1 MLSCNRY
8 LPRDSNGN
16 ALYITTIG
24 NVFVGRWV
32 IPLVSI
38 PLLAVVTIQ
47 LNSFWENF
55 IVIVKVF
62 WKTFLY
68 HSNVLKFS
76 SNQAN
81 LSFFGGKI
89 LSGEQITFPFIFS
102 SRLSQHEAQVEKI
115 WTLNSFQKTPE
126 LLR

>member
-1 MLSCNRY
+1 MGSISGKHTAFGFY
-8 LPRDSNGN
+8 HDSVKFI
-16 ALYITTIG
+16 L
-24 NVFVGRWV
+24 
-32 IPLVSI
+32 
-38 PLLAVVTIQ
+38 
-47 LNSFWENF
+47 ENF

-62 WKTFLY
+62 CKTFLY
-68 HSNVLKFS
+68 DSNVLKFS

-89 LSGEQITFPFIFS
+89 LSGKQITFPFIFS

-126 LLR
+126 LLRWKYTAVQPSKRL